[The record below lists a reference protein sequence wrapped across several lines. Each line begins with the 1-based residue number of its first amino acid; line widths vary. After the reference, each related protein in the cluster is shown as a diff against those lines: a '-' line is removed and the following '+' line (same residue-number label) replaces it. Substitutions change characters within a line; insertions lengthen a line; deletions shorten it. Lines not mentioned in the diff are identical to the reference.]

1 MNLSACLRFLRK
13 HQEISAIQMFLMW
26 RHVPYGTAM
35 QGMEP
40 IAQRIYDG
48 LPMAPESNALF
59 SNPEIEAILRLT
71 HEVRLPHCANGWAL
85 ANRCVWER
93 IAPSDFSTSCAAPLL
108 EAAHEADD
116 ITTFAIQAMHKDSPY
131 YAAVFDLLA
140 APSVRATRPCH
151 VDDQEFRT
159 YLSELKGA
167 GSPQNKGAKPS

>member
-40 IAQRIYDG
+40 IAQRIYDR
-48 LPMAPESNALF
+48 LPMAPEPNALF

-93 IAPSDFSTSCAAPLL
+93 IAPADFTSPCAAALL
-108 EAAHEADD
+108 KEAHDTED
-116 ITTFAIQAMHKDSPY
+116 ITGFAKQAMEKGSPY
-131 YAAVFDLLA
+131 FAAVFDLLA
-140 APSVRATRPCH
+140 HPSVRATRDYH
-151 VDDQEFRT
+151 VSDQEFKA
-159 YLSELKGA
+159 YLNELEPASARSMKVTR
-167 GSPQNKGAKPS
+167 P